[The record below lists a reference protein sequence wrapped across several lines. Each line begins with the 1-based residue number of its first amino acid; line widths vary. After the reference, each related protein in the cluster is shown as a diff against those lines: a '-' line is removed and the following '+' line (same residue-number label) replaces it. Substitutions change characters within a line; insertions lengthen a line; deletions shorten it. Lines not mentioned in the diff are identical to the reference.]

1 MLFACWFLS
10 HTQSTPGISDSA
22 SVEGGSVAVPDA
34 FLCRFLSHTQGTPG
48 ILNSA
53 SVEGGRPYAFFV
65 SVSFSHTGHARHL
78 EQCQR
83 GGRQLARSPQVS
95 LTR

>member
-48 ILNSA
+48 ISNSA
-53 SVEGGRPYAFFV
+53 SVEGGNWP
-65 SVSFSHTGHARHL
+65 GHPRL
-78 EQCQR
+78 VLLVELTQCW
-83 GGRQLARSPQVS
+83 
-95 LTR
+95 